1 MSTAFGPQGL
11 NYTVIAPSQSE
22 LAQNRSGSLATWAQ
36 DCTSKNAEDGTV
48 LDANYHNMIMGN
60 LRHLVEASG
69 VALSDGD
76 LTLVHQAVNAVV
88 ATATGSLLSQ
98 LNTMQSQLTG
108 AINSITT
115 MSAQITALNGQVS
128 ALQAGQTADEIATI
142 MAGSS
147 TAMGTL
153 ASSIVSPDSR
163 NSIFITTADGLIAEN
178 DSATF

>member
-1 MSTAFGPQGL
+1 
-11 NYTVIAPSQSE
+11 
-22 LAQNRSGSLATWAQ
+22 
-36 DCTSKNAEDGTV
+36 
-48 LDANYHNMIMGN
+48 MIMGN

-115 MSAQITALNGQVS
+115 MSAQITAL
-128 ALQAGQTADEIATI
+128 TAK
-142 MAGSS
+142 
-147 TAMGTL
+147 
-153 ASSIVSPDSR
+153 SPPCRLDKQP
-163 NSIFITTADGLIAEN
+163 TK
-178 DSATF
+178 